1 MSDKTFIHKIGLHL
15 HWVIPSLGFIGGLNC
30 HGCSPIGIFFIFAI
44 ATPIYFAPS
53 WVAWNKNHQQ
63 QDAIVILN
71 IVAGWSVLGYIVALV
86 WAFKK

>member
-1 MSDKTFIHKIGLHL
+1 MSDKTLIHKIGLHL
-15 HWVIPSLGFIGGLNC
+15 HWVIPGLGFLAGLNC
-30 HGCSPIGIFFIFAI
+30 EGCEPVGIFFLLAI
-44 ATPIYFAPS
+44 LMPIYFAPS